1 MAKNFLVKKR
11 LGSVAVAIAL
21 SLPAVLWQSS
31 ASMAQETESA
41 TFTLS
46 NMTDRELLEFY
57 ASPPDEESWEEDI
70 LYEPLGPGESVEVTI
85 DDGREDCY
93 YDFMGVLG
101 PAPDGSVGEG
111 ALIQS
116 GVEVCDG
123 GSYEYYSE

>member
-1 MAKNFLVKKR
+1 MAKNFLMKKR
-11 LGSVAVAIAL
+11 FGSVAAAIAL
-21 SLPAVLWQSS
+21 SLPAIIWQTN
-31 ASMAQETESA
+31 ASLAQTESA
-41 TFTLS
+41 SFELV

-70 LYEPLGPGESVEVTI
+70 LGEDILGPGESVEIVI
-85 DDGREDCY
+85 DDAREDCL

-123 GSYEYYSE
+123 GYYEYYSE